1 MKRKDLRI
9 VFMGTPWFAVPSL
22 ESLLIENYNIV
33 GVITS
38 PDKPAGRGLEIQ
50 QSPVKQFALKNNLK
64 VLQPVNLKAP
74 AFIQELKDMDP
85 DLQVVV
91 AFRMLPDDVWKIPRY
106 GTFNLHAS
114 LLPHYRGA
122 APINR
127 VIINGENITG
137 VTTFFIEH
145 DIDTGKIIFRKEV
158 EIEKNENAGE
168 LHDKLMIEGAKLV
181 CKTVDAIAK
190 DSYKKIDQLKLFT
203 KGQDLKKAP
212 KIHKK
217 DCKIN
222 WNKEPVEIFN
232 FIRGLSPYPTA
243 WTEIISESG
252 KKFTLKIFASDY
264 SISDHDLNPGEILSD
279 QRTFL
284 KIAVNEGFINVNN
297 LQLEGKK
304 RMNIEDF
311 LRGFQSISKYKF
323 TA

>member
-9 VFMGTPWFAVPSL
+9 VFMGTPEFAVPSL

-64 VLQPVNLKAP
+64 ILQPLNLKAP
-74 AFIQELKDMDP
+74 AFIQELKDLAP

-91 AFRMLPDDVWKIPRY
+91 AFRMLPDDVWQLPPLGI
-106 GTFNLHAS
+106 FNLHAS
-114 LLPHYRGA
+114 LLPNYRGA
-122 APINR
+122 APINWA
-127 VIINGENITG
+127 VINGEKKTG

-145 DIDTGKIIFRKEV
+145 DIDTGKIIFQEEV

-181 CKTVDAIAK
+181 CKTVDAIAR
-190 DSYKKIDQLKLFT
+190 DSYKKIDQLKLLT

-212 KIHKK
+212 KIHKE

-264 SISDHDLNPGEILSD
+264 SISDLDLNPGEILSD
-279 QRTFL
+279 QCTFL

-304 RMNIEDF
+304 RMKIEDF

-323 TA
+323 H

>member
-9 VFMGTPWFAVPSL
+9 VFMGTPEFAVPSL

-74 AFIQELKDMDP
+74 AFIQELKDLAP

-91 AFRMLPDDVWKIPRY
+91 AFRMLPDDVWQLPPF

-114 LLPHYRGA
+114 LLPDYRGA

-127 VIINGENITG
+127 VIINGETKTG

-145 DIDTGKIIFRKEV
+145 DIDTGKIISQEEV
-158 EIEKNENAGE
+158 PIDKNDTAGD
-168 LHDKLMIEGAKLV
+168 LYDKLKTEGAKLV
-181 CKTVDAIAK
+181 SKTVDAIAK
-190 DSYKKIDQLKLFT
+190 DSYKLIDQLKLFT

-212 KIHKK
+212 KIHKE

-252 KKFTLKIFASDY
+252 KKFMLKIFASDY

-279 QRTFL
+279 HRTFL

-323 TA
+323 S

>member
-1 MKRKDLRI
+1 MTKKDLRI
-9 VFMGTPWFAVPSL
+9 VFMGTPDFAVPSL
-22 ESLLIENYNIV
+22 EALLKKKYNII
-33 GVITS
+33 GVITG
-38 PDKPAGRGLEIQ
+38 PDKPAGRGRKIQ
-50 QSPVKQFALKNNLK
+50 QPAVKQFAEKNNLRK
-64 VLQPVNLKAP
+64 VLQPVNLKDP
-74 AFIQELKDMDP
+74 VFIQELKDLAP

-91 AFRMLPDDVWKIPRY
+91 AFRMLPDDVWQLPPF

-127 VIINGENITG
+127 VIINGETKTG

-145 DIDTGKIIFRKEV
+145 DIDTGKIIFQEEV

-190 DSYKKIDQLKLFT
+190 DSYKKIDQLKLLT
-203 KGQDLKKAP
+203 KGHDLKKAP
-212 KIHKK
+212 KIHKE

-243 WTEIISESG
+243 WTEIISEKG

-264 SISDHDLNPGEILSD
+264 SISDHDLNAGEILSD

-323 TA
+323 H

>member
-1 MKRKDLRI
+1 MIKKDLRI
-9 VFMGTPWFAVPSL
+9 VFMGTPEFAVPSL

-33 GVITS
+33 CVITS

-64 VLQPVNLKAP
+64 VLQPINLKDP
-74 AFIQELKDMDP
+74 VFIQELKDLMP

-91 AFRMLPDDVWKIPRY
+91 AFRMLPDDVWQLPRY

-114 LLPHYRGA
+114 LLPDYRGA

-127 VIINGENITG
+127 VIMNGENITG

-145 DIDTGKIIFRKEV
+145 DIDTGKIIFQEEV

-181 CKTVDAIAK
+181 CKTVDAIAR
-190 DSYKKIDQLKLFT
+190 DSYKIIDQLKLLT
-203 KGQDLKKAP
+203 KGHNLKKAP
-212 KIHKK
+212 KIHKE

-279 QRTFL
+279 QHTFL

-304 RMNIEDF
+304 RMKIEDF
-311 LRGFQSISKYKF
+311 LRGFKSISKYKF
-323 TA
+323 H

>member
-9 VFMGTPWFAVPSL
+9 VFMGTPEFAVPSL
-22 ESLLIENYNIV
+22 ESLLSENYNIV

-50 QSPVKQFALKNNLK
+50 QSPVKQFALKNNIK

-74 AFIQELKDMDP
+74 AFIQELKDLAP

-91 AFRMLPDDVWKIPRY
+91 AFRMLPDDVWQIPRY

-114 LLPHYRGA
+114 LLPDYRGA

-127 VIINGENITG
+127 VIINGENKTG

-145 DIDTGKIIFRKEV
+145 DIDTGKIIFQEEV
-158 EIEKNENAGE
+158 EIDENENAGE
-168 LHDKLMIEGAKLV
+168 LHDKLMIEAAKLV
-181 CKTVDAIAK
+181 CKTVDGIAK
-190 DSYKKIDQLKLFT
+190 DSYKLIDQLKLFT

-212 KIHKK
+212 KIHKE

-279 QRTFL
+279 QHTFL

-304 RMNIEDF
+304 QMNIEDF
-311 LRGFQSISKYKF
+311 LRGFKSISKYKF
-323 TA
+323 H